1 MNQEPPKGFAHWR
14 LLRNDIYKQVVE
26 LLQEGKL
33 SQRGIAREVGVDR
46 NTVRRLARG
55 WRPGRRERKLEVDFG
70 SAEIF
75 FPDPVSDPAR
85 CPGCGALVQL
95 PCLAC
100 QIRAF
105 RSKSLQNAQ
114 DRS

>member
-1 MNQEPPKGFAHWR
+1 MNQEPPSGFEFKR

-26 LLQEGKL
+26 LLREGRL
-33 SQRGIAREVGVDR
+33 SQRAIAREVGVDR

-70 SAEIF
+70 DREIF
-75 FPDPVSDPAR
+75 FPDESADPAR

-100 QIRAF
+100 QIRQF
-105 RSKSLQNAQ
+105 RRKSLQNAPEG
-114 DRS
+114 R